1 MSISNRDFVVQDLL
15 QFFRSRCSNAS
26 LIKDEN
32 SNVRHLCGYD
42 TNLPGWR
49 LLSETISFLPHIHNF
64 GYALKA
70 TDMDKLATIGQIAN
84 ALVASRKRVSSY
96 KANLRTGRA
105 KFLALDT
112 ERSDG

>member
-1 MSISNRDFVVQDLL
+1 
-15 QFFRSRCSNAS
+15 
-26 LIKDEN
+26 
-32 SNVRHLCGYD
+32 
-42 TNLPGWR
+42 
-49 LLSETISFLPHIHNF
+49 
-64 GYALKA
+64 
-70 TDMDKLATIGQIAN
+70 MDKLATIGQIAN